1 VTFKRLIAVMSFLI
15 IAFVWPSFV
24 SAQSSS
30 PQDTLNQYI
39 SDLQKN
45 SNDNA
50 LREKV
55 IKHVQ
60 TIKPAPAIPEE
71 ARRYFIEGNALLK
84 AAKAQKGYELAIDAY
99 RQCLLIAPW
108 WAEALYNYAVA
119 LDLAN
124 RFDEGMNALK
134 LYIATNPREGESR
147 KTQDKIY
154 EIGAK
159 KKLAAQEREDSS
171 PQAVAAREEKKSDDW
186 LKKLDG
192 RRYTSPVGSGQT
204 GVIDVRGKVFVNRI
218 IGESGKD
225 VYREDNRIEIQ
236 DRETTVRFST
246 SAPFLPVAAT
256 FIISE
261 DGDRITYRKL
271 FSDGDV
277 REFIY
282 LWKR

>member
-1 VTFKRLIAVMSFLI
+1 MKRLLTFSLTLLTVFICSTAWADNST
-15 IAFVWPSFV
+15 
-24 SAQSSS
+24 
-30 PQDTLNQYI
+30 TLNQYI

-45 SNDNA
+45 PNDYA
-50 LREKV
+50 LREKI

-60 TIKPAPAIPEE
+60 TMRPAPAIPEE
-71 ARRYFIEGNALLK
+71 ARRHYVMALTLFKGARKIEDYWESFEEFKSALLV
-84 AAKAQKGYELAIDAY
+84 
-99 RQCLLIAPW
+99 APW
-108 WAEALYNYAVA
+108 WAEANRDLGMA
-119 LDLAN
+119 LEAAK
-124 RFDEGMNALK
+124 RYDEAINALK
-134 LYIATNPREGESR
+134 LYMASGPGEEKARAAQDEIYKIEGM
-147 KTQDKIY
+147 
-154 EIGAK
+154 
-159 KKLAAQEREDSS
+159 KKLAARERKESS
-171 PQAVAAREEKKSDDW
+171 PQAVAAKKQNEFEQW

-204 GVIDVRGKVFVNRI
+204 GVIDVRGKVFVNGI

-236 DRETTVRFST
+236 GRETTVRFST

-282 LWKR
+282 LWQR